1 MGETTVNKETTVK
14 YKKDQTIITMDTD
27 RYIKLC
33 HGFNNLHHSMNAF
46 GECLDFNIS
55 EIREMD
61 NLRWTMRFALGFV
74 EPKKYHDNF
83 TLPKQNEE

>member
-1 MGETTVNKETTVK
+1 MNTETKVRYT
-14 YKKDQTIITMDTD
+14 KDKTIITMDTD

-33 HGFNNLHHSMNAF
+33 RGFNSLHHSMNAF
-46 GECLDFNIS
+46 GECMDFNIS

-74 EPKKYHDNF
+74 EPEKYHNSF
-83 TLPKQNEE
+83 TIPPKEKK